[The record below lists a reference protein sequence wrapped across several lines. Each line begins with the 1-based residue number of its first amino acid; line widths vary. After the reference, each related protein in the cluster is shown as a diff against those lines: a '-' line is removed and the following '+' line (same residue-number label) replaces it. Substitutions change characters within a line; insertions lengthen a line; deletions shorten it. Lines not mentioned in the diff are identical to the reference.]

1 MGIQADL
8 ERRRQRHRLRAAAE
22 EIADLI
28 DSTSLA
34 FATREQGFGRDTP
47 VDVNPNHLIDSCLEI
62 AAGDK
67 RAVFAGLRHPRFDE
81 LKQAFQ
87 MQTQRRRMDPT
98 AQKQFDFIL
107 SLGVL
112 LYQRDAQDRL

>member
-8 ERRRQRHRLRAAAE
+8 ERRRQRHRLRTAVE

-28 DSTSLA
+28 DSTSLVYA
-34 FATREQGFGRDTP
+34 MQEQGFGRDTP

-67 RAVFAGLRHPRFDE
+67 RAVFAGLRHPRFDK
-81 LKQAFQ
+81 LKRAFR
-87 MQTQRRRMDPT
+87 MQTQSRPMDPT
-98 AQKQFDFIL
+98 AQKQLDFIL

-112 LYQRDAQDRL
+112 LYQRDAQGRL